1 MIIIKTKETQELD
14 TIIKLLAE
22 KPVME
27 LVIIEQSYISGGMLF
42 YNKDT
47 TRYVRCSS
55 LRQCEGIVLELGT
68 LDEPELSNV
77 VMSPMSN
84 RDTQKAADQIYTWF
98 TVDDGKLFDVDATS
112 LLPACEVARVGGKL
126 KRYKLSGS

>member
-1 MIIIKTKETQELD
+1 MIIVKTKETQELD
-14 TIIKLLAE
+14 TILKLLAE
-22 KPVME
+22 KPASE
-27 LVIIEQSYISGGMLF
+27 LLIVEQSYIAGGMLF

-55 LRQCEGIVLELGT
+55 LRQCEGIVLELGV
-68 LDEPELSNV
+68 LNEPEMSSV

-84 RDTQKAADQIYTWF
+84 RDTQKAADQVYIWF

-112 LLPACEVARVGGKL
+112 LLPACEIARIGGKM
-126 KRYKLSGS
+126 KRYKLSGA